1 MATTTTGLILTYN
14 GEATLKQCIES
25 LHFCDSVVVIDSFS
39 TDKTVAIA
47 ENLGATVIQNAW
59 NGPAAQFTFAFSQ
72 INADWVVSLDQDE
85 VCTSSLKAKIV
96 EAIANAPQDTAGYY
110 TKRKSWYYNRFMKH
124 SGWYPDWLLRVFRP
138 EKLEVKVSGAHYSFH
153 PKGKTEKL
161 DAEIL
166 HYPYMSFSQHLQK
179 IDSYAQQGADDLH
192 AKGKKG
198 GLGKGITHG
207 TMRFIKLYFIK
218 LGFLDGKAGF
228 INAIHGAFY
237 AFLKYVRVSEGNWG
251 APFDADN

>member
-1 MATTTTGLILTYN
+1 MATTTGLILTYN
-14 GEATLKQCIES
+14 GGRTLKQCIES
-25 LHFCDSVVVIDSFS
+25 LKFCDTILVVDSFS
-39 TDKTVAIA
+39 TDNTVAIA
-47 ENLGATVIQNAW
+47 ESLDATVIQNAW
-59 NGPAAQFTFAFSQ
+59 NGPAAQFEFAFTQ
-72 INADWVVSLDQDE
+72 IDTDWVVSLDQDE

-96 EAIANAPQDTAGYY
+96 DALSHASDNTAGYY

-124 SGWYPDWLLRVFRP
+124 SGWYPDWLFRVFRP

-153 PKGKTEKL
+153 PKGQTDKL

-166 HYPYMSFSQHLQK
+166 HYPYMSFAQHLQK
-179 IDSYAQQGADDLH
+179 IDSYAQQGADDLR

-198 GLGKGITHG
+198 GLYRGIAHG

-218 LGFLDGKAGF
+218 LGFLDGKAGL

-237 AFLKYVRVSEGNWG
+237 AFLKYVRVTEGTWG